1 MKKALA
7 VFKSCRGRLERVLAG
22 FCNRYMG
29 YYKAAMCAVTT
40 TMQSF
45 YVAMSTVVAS
55 VRVVRSA
62 I

>member
-1 MKKALA
+1 MKKASA

-22 FCNRYMG
+22 FCNRCMG

-40 TMQSF
+40 TMHDF
-45 YVAMSTVVAS
+45 AVAMSTVVAS
-55 VRVVRSA
+55 VRVITSA